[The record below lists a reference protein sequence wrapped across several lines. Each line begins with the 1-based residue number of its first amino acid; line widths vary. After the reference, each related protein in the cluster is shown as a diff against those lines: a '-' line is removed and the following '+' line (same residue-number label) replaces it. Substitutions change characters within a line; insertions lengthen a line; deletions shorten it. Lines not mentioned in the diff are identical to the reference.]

1 MFNHLYKQI
10 DNKKAKIL
18 VIGLGY
24 VGLPLLKLIN
34 KKKFN
39 AFGLDVNSKKINMIK
54 KSNKNLNLFS
64 NYFDIDF
71 KKIDVIIIALPT
83 PIDSR
88 KNPDLSYLVDC
99 ISKLKKLVSKTT
111 LII

>member
-34 KKKFN
+34 KKN
-39 AFGLDVNSKKINMIK
+39 LMRLD
-54 KSNKNLNLFS
+54 
-64 NYFDIDF
+64 
-71 KKIDVIIIALPT
+71 
-83 PIDSR
+83 
-88 KNPDLSYLVDC
+88 
-99 ISKLKKLVSKTT
+99 
-111 LII
+111 